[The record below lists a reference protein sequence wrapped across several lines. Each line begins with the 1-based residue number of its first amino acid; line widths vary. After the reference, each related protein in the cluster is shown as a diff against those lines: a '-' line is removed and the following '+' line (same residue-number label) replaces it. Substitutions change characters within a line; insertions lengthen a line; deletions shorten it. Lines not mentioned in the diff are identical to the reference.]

1 MTKILHQF
9 LHQPHV
15 AGCVSWIYGIL
26 VLYPVHYLEQTH
38 HPHCQPGIRNKILM
52 SINQSVS
59 QSINQIIAESI
70 NRSVSR

>member
-38 HPHCQPGIRNKILM
+38 RLRCQPGIRKENPNV
-52 SINQSVS
+52 NQS
-59 QSINQIIAESI
+59 IK
-70 NRSVSR
+70 